1 MLADWRG
8 INRMTEQGYAE
19 CARKFLADSDREFA
33 AGERQQASEKL
44 YGAASEALTAIAI
57 QRGWK
62 HRTHRDMK
70 NAAQRLADEHND
82 LFLVAGFNTAEKFHK
97 NFFHDEME
105 EYEIAADRPT
115 VHEYVNRVLALMGE
129 RKARAG

>member
-1 MLADWRG
+1 
-8 INRMTEQGYAE
+8 MTEQEYAAA
-19 CARKFLADSDREFA
+19 ARKFLADSDREFA

-44 YGAASEALTAIAI
+44 YGAANEALTAIAM

-70 NAAQRLADEHND
+70 NAAQRLADEYHDNF
-82 LFLVAGFNTAEKFHK
+82 LFAGFNTAEKFHK

-105 EYEIAADRPT
+105 SYEIESDRPY
-115 VHEYVNRVLALMGE
+115 VHRYVNRVLGLMDG
-129 RKARAG
+129 

>member
-1 MLADWRG
+1 
-8 INRMTEQGYAE
+8 MTEQEYAQ
-19 CARKFLADSDREFA
+19 CARRFLVDSDREFA

-44 YGAASEALTAIAI
+44 YGAANEALTAIAV

-70 NAAQRLADEHND
+70 NASQRLSEECGDP
-82 LFLVAGFNTAEKFHK
+82 FLVGGFAIAEKFHK

-105 EYEIAADRPT
+105 DYEIEIDRPA
-115 VHEYVNRVLALMGE
+115 VHEYVNRVLALM
-129 RKARAG
+129 AG

>member
-1 MLADWRG
+1 
-8 INRMTEQGYAE
+8 MTEQDYAN

-44 YGAASEALTAIAI
+44 YGAANEALTAIAV

-62 HRTHRDMK
+62 YRTHRDMK
-70 NAAQRLADEHND
+70 NVSQRLAEECND
-82 LFLVAGFNTAEKFHK
+82 PLLIGGFTTAEKFHK

-105 EYEIAADRPT
+105 EYEIVVDRPY
-115 VHEYVNRVLALMGE
+115 VHQFVHRVLELIGQ
-129 RKARAG
+129 

>member
-1 MLADWRG
+1 
-8 INRMTEQGYAE
+8 MTEQEYAR

-44 YGAASEALTAIAI
+44 YGAANEALTAVAVR
-57 QRGWK
+57 RGWK

-70 NAAQRLADEHND
+70 NVAQQLAEEFEEP
-82 LFLVAGFNTAEKFHK
+82 FLSTGFNTAEKFHK

-105 EYEIAADRPT
+105 DYEIEADRPY
-115 VHEYVNRVLALMGE
+115 VHLFVNRVLGMIGQ
-129 RKARAG
+129 

>member
-1 MLADWRG
+1 
-8 INRMTEQGYAE
+8 MTEQEYAA
-19 CARKFLADSDREFA
+19 CARKFLVDSDREFD

-44 YGAASEALTAIAI
+44 YGAANVALTAIAV

-70 NAAQRLADEHND
+70 NASQRLADECD
-82 LFLVAGFNTAEKFHK
+82 DQILAGGFAAAEKFHK

-105 EYEIAADRPT
+105 DYEIVVDRPT
-115 VHEYVNRVLALMGE
+115 VHQFVNRVLDLMDV
-129 RKARAG
+129 

>member
-1 MLADWRG
+1 
-8 INRMTEQGYAE
+8 MTEQDYAN

-44 YGAASEALTAIAI
+44 YGAANEALTAIAV

-62 HRTHRDMK
+62 HRTHRNMK
-70 NAAQRLADEHND
+70 NTAQRLADEYED

-105 EYEIAADRPT
+105 EYEIEADRPT
-115 VHEYVNRVLALMGE
+115 VREYVNRVLGLTE
-129 RKARAG
+129 E

>member
-1 MLADWRG
+1 
-8 INRMTEQGYAE
+8 MTEQEYAAA
-19 CARKFLADSDREFA
+19 ARKFLADSDREFA

-44 YGAASEALTAIAI
+44 YGAANEALTAIAM

-70 NAAQRLADEHND
+70 NASQRLADEYD
-82 LFLVAGFNTAEKFHK
+82 DPFLVGGFSTAEKFHK

-105 EYEIAADRPT
+105 DYEIDVDRPA
-115 VHEYVNRVLALMGE
+115 VHQFVNRVLNLM
-129 RKARAG
+129 AA

>member
-1 MLADWRG
+1 
-8 INRMTEQGYAE
+8 MTEQDYAQ
-19 CARKFLADSDREFA
+19 CARKFLVDSDREFE

-44 YGAASEALTAIAI
+44 YGAANEALTAIAA

-70 NAAQRLADEHND
+70 NAAQRLADEYGD
-82 LFLVAGFNTAEKFHK
+82 LFLVAGFNTAEKFQK

-105 EYEIAADRPT
+105 EYEIEADRPT
-115 VHEYVNRVLALMGE
+115 VREYVNRVLALME
-129 RKARAG
+129 E